1 MPFERDEDIALCRR
15 LQKCISYI
23 LKCLDTY
30 LYERHCQRLPIRK
43 IGHKNILIE
52 QVWRGRPSGTL
63 EWIWTKA
70 LNRNEDLTLENIVT
84 FLSEHYPQIRKKY
97 EEFQKVAAV
106 IMERHRGFALTL
118 ARRIAEEIYHVDE
131 EDLIGEALL
140 GVVSAALRYKPSR
153 QTNFSTYAYYVV
165 RSMLID
171 YISRAQKGISY
182 SPSAYVKMKKD
193 DSRPSILS
201 FSEIEEEDDDGD
213 ISRTGDEAAGSLSLQ
228 QLADIEDEF
237 AEMEIID
244 GVKKLPPPFSDIAF
258 LALNGE
264 IEGYKDLRRWGI
276 PTVLA
281 AKLWDIL
288 ERLIKEHVLLT

>member
-1 MPFERDEDIALCRR
+1 MSFERDEDIALCRR

-23 LKCLDTY
+23 LKCFDAY
-30 LYERHCQRLPIRK
+30 LYEQHRQRLPVRK

-63 EWIWTKA
+63 EVVWAKV
-70 LNRNEDLTLENIVT
+70 LNRTEELTLENIVNL
-84 FLSEHYPQIRKKY
+84 LSEHYPQVRKRY
-97 EEFQKVAAV
+97 EEFQKVAGV
-106 IMERHRGFALTL
+106 IMERHKGFALTL
-118 ARRIAEEIYHVDE
+118 ARKIAEEIYHVDE

-153 QTNFSTYAYYVV
+153 RTNFSTYAYYVV

-171 YISRAQKGISY
+171 YVSRAQKGISY

-213 ISRTGDEAAGSLSLQ
+213 ISRTGDEAAGSLSLT
-228 QLADIEDEF
+228 DIKDEF
-237 AEMEIID
+237 IEMEIVD
-244 GVKKLPPPFSDIAF
+244 GVRKLPPPFNDIAF

-264 IEGYKDLRRWGI
+264 IESYKDLRRWGI
-276 PTVLA
+276 PTLLA
-281 AKLWDIL
+281 AKLWSIL
-288 ERLIKEHVLLT
+288 EHLIKENIFLT

>member
-1 MPFERDEDIALCRR
+1 MSFERDEDIALCRR

-23 LKCLDTY
+23 LKCLDAC
-30 LYERHCQRLPIRK
+30 LYERHRQRLPVRK

-63 EWIWTKA
+63 EVVWA
-70 LNRNEDLTLENIVT
+70 RVLNRPEELTLENIVN
-84 FLSEHYPQIRKKY
+84 FLSEHYPQVRKRY
-97 EEFQKVAAV
+97 EEFQKIAGV

-118 ARRIAEEIYHVDE
+118 ARKIAEEIYHVDE

-193 DSRPSILS
+193 DSRLSILS

-213 ISRTGDEAAGSLSLQ
+213 ISRTGDEAAGSLSLT
-228 QLADIEDEF
+228 DIKDEF
-237 AEMEIID
+237 IEMEIVD
-244 GVKKLPPPFSDIAF
+244 EVRKLPPPFNDIAF

-264 IEGYKDLRRWGI
+264 IESYKDLRRWGI
-276 PTVLA
+276 PTLLA

-288 ERLIKEHVLLT
+288 ERLIKENILFS

>member
-1 MPFERDEDIALCRR
+1 MSFERDEDIALCRR

-23 LKCLDTY
+23 LRCLDAY
-30 LYERHCQRLPIRK
+30 LYERHRQRLPIRK

-63 EWIWTKA
+63 EVVWTKV
-70 LNRNEDLTLENIVT
+70 LNRTEELTLENIINL
-84 FLSEHYPQIRKKY
+84 LSERYPQVRKRY
-97 EEFQKVAAV
+97 EEFQKVAGV
-106 IMERHRGFALTL
+106 IMERHKGFALTL
-118 ARRIAEEIYHVDE
+118 ARKIAEEIYHVEE

-153 QTNFSTYAYYVV
+153 RTNFSTYAYYVV

-171 YISRAQKGISY
+171 YVSRAQKGISY

-228 QLADIEDEF
+228 QLADIKDEF
-237 AEMEIID
+237 VEMEIID
-244 GVKKLPPPFSDIAF
+244 GVRKLPPPFNDIAF

-264 IEGYKDLRRWGI
+264 IESYKDLRKWGI
-276 PTVLA
+276 PTLLA
-281 AKLWDIL
+281 AKLWNVL
-288 ERLIKEHVLLT
+288 EHLIKKNILFS

>member
-1 MPFERDEDIALCRR
+1 MSFERDEDIALCRR

-23 LKCLDTY
+23 LKCFDAY
-30 LYERHCQRLPIRK
+30 LYERHRQHLPVRK

-52 QVWRGRPSGTL
+52 QVWRGRPSGVLETL
-63 EWIWTKA
+63 WTKV
-70 LNRNEDLTLENIVT
+70 LNRSEELTLENIVN
-84 FLSEHYPQIRKKY
+84 FLSERYPQVRKKY
-97 EEFQKVAAV
+97 EEFQKIAGV

-118 ARRIAEEIYHVDE
+118 ARKIAEEIYHVDE

-213 ISRTGDEAAGSLSLQ
+213 ISRTGDEAAGSLSLT
-228 QLADIEDEF
+228 DIKDEF
-237 AEMEIID
+237 IEMEIVD
-244 GVKKLPPPFSDIAF
+244 GVRKLPPPFNDIAF

-264 IEGYKDLRRWGI
+264 IESYKDLRRWGI
-276 PTVLA
+276 PTLLA
-281 AKLWDIL
+281 AKLWSIL
-288 ERLIKEHVLLT
+288 ERLIKENILFS